1 MKSTNLWCAR
11 KKRSQIS
18 VALMKRKQFNMCK
31 ERELMV
37 YVGSQKISQNLFVKS
52 IDVNYAPVRLF
63 FLL

>member
-1 MKSTNLWCAR
+1 
-11 KKRSQIS
+11 
-18 VALMKRKQFNMCK
+18 MKRKQFNMCK